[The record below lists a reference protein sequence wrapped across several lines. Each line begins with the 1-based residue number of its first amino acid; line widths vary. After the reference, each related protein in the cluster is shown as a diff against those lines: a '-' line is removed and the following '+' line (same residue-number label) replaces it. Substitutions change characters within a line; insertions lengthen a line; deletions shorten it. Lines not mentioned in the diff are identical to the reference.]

1 MLLRKKKF
9 QEGQLSKAEGM
20 LENVEKLTHDLEFTQ
35 VEMKVLQSLKAGNA
49 ALKQLH
55 QLISIDEVEKI
66 MDETREGI
74 EKQRVKKLIAKNL
87 FCF

>member
-1 MLLRKKKF
+1 
-9 QEGQLSKAEGM
+9 M

-35 VEMKVLQSLKAGNA
+35 VEMKVLEGLKAGNI

-74 EKQRVKKLIAKNL
+74 EKQKVQFFL
-87 FCF
+87 FQYF